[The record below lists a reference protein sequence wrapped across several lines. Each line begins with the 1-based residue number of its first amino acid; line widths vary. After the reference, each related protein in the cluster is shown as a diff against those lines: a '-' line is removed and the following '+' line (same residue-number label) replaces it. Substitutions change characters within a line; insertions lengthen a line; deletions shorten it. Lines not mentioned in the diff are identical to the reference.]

1 MGREVRKLNAPF
13 GFSSRQDGEKK
24 GKKKMKK
31 IVLTVMAMLSMTLTY
46 AEGEKVNVE
55 ENLKIYDM
63 TVNQKRL
70 AMCLGLDFEQMDAVE
85 MIHDQFCKDMR
96 KAAVAPEEEQQAL
109 LDKAVTRD
117 LRYMHWVLDR
127 RQYRKYQ
134 QLLNVTLV
142 NRGLKKE

>member
-1 MGREVRKLNAPF
+1 
-13 GFSSRQDGEKK
+13 
-24 GKKKMKK
+24 MKK

-46 AEGEKVNVE
+46 AEGEKMNVE
-55 ENLKIYDM
+55 QNLKLYDM
-63 TVNQKRL
+63 SVNQIKL

-85 MIHDQFCKDMR
+85 MIHNEFCNDMK
-96 KAAVAPEEEQQAL
+96 KAAVAPEDQKKDL
-109 LDKAVTRD
+109 LDMAVNKD

-142 NRGLKKE
+142 NRGLKK